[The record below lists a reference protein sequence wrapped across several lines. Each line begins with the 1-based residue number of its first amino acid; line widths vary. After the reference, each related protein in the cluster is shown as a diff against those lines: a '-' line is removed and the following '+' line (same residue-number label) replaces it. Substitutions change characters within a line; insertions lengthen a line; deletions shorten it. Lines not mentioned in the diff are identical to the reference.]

1 MFPVQAMLLKIIKEH
16 NFVQIKTKFI
26 KIKIKI
32 KFKIKIKIKIKK
44 KREYIQKPKI

>member
-26 KIKIKI
+26 KIKIK
-32 KFKIKIKIKIKK
+32 FKIKIKIKIKK

>member
-1 MFPVQAMLLKIIKEH
+1 MLLKIIKEH
-16 NFVQIKTKFI
+16 NFVQIKTKF
-26 KIKIKI
+26 IKIKI